1 MTGTGDRPRRHL
13 TPASRR
19 AGLHLF
25 VSVVATAALG
35 VCVVVAFTLSDYLTV
50 FGLCFLVLF
59 GSALRSSHGPA
70 QGASLGSIVLMA
82 VYVIAGPAAAV
93 VVAGVGSLVQARRV
107 PLMKRAFNSGQRI
120 LSAAGGALAF
130 VAVDGPVGESALH
143 DVPRAI
149 LAVTLTGIAYQLV
162 NAVLLSGVLWLERGS
177 TVVRAFLREVV
188 VATALPMLGY
198 DYLGLVMAFV
208 WLGGLGLIAGILTL
222 VPLVVARW
230 ALSQDAAERAAQAA
244 TMRAFI
250 QVIETKDLYT
260 RGHSERVS
268 EGVGMLG
275 RQLHLP
281 ADRQQALEHAGLL
294 HDVGKV
300 GVPTSIIR
308 KPGRLDDSEMD
319 AIRLHPA
326 RGVELIGNI
335 PFLEEVKSAVLH
347 HHEKYDGTGYP
358 AGLSGTNIPYFARII
373 GIVDAFDSLTSTRS
387 YRPARTTEETVA
399 ILLQDRYTHFDPELV
414 DAFVEVIGREGWKP
428 AAAEQPAPNADL
440 RTPIDHDDLSLG
452 SGGGATGSAAGP
464 A

>member
-1 MTGTGDRPRRHL
+1 VHTQRQIEL
-13 TPASRR
+13 
-19 AGLHLF
+19 
-25 VSVVATAALG
+25 VSVV
-35 VCVVVAFTLSDYLTV
+35 
-50 FGLCFLVLF
+50 LV
-59 GSALRSSHGPA
+59 
-70 QGASLGSIVLMA
+70 A
-82 VYVIAGPAAAV
+82 VYVIAGPEAAV
-93 VVAGVGSLVQARRV
+93 VVAAAGSLVQA
-107 PLMKRAFNSGQRI
+107 PAPAIKRIFNSAQRV
-120 LSAAGGALAF
+120 LSAGGGA
-130 VAVDGPVGESALH
+130 VAYAALHGPVGEEVLRRIPDAIAATTVASIAL
-143 DVPRAI
+143 
-149 LAVTLTGIAYQLV
+149 QLV
-162 NAVLLSGVLWLERGS
+162 NALLISMVLGLERGPS
-177 TVVRAFLREVV
+177 GVKQFLRHVVRT
-188 VATALPMLGY
+188 TAVPVLGY
-198 DYLGLVMAFV
+198 GLLGLSMAV
-208 WLGGLGLIAGILTL
+208 IWIGGLNILAGVLILG
-222 VPLVVARW
+222 PLLVARW
-230 ALSQDAAERAAQAA
+230 ALSQYEAERQAQAA

-275 RQLHLP
+275 RQLRLP
-281 ADRQQALEHAGLL
+281 EDRQQALEHAGLL

-358 AGLSGTNIPYFARII
+358 AGLSGENIPYFARII

-387 YRPARTTEETVA
+387 YRPARTVGETVA

-414 DAFVEVIGREGWKP
+414 DAFVEVVRRDGWKP

-440 RTPIDHDDLSLG
+440 QTSIDHDDLSLG

>member
-1 MTGTGDRPRRHL
+1 MNGTGDRPRRPL

-19 AGLHLF
+19 AGLRLY
-25 VSVVATAALG
+25 VSVVAAAAL
-35 VCVVVAFTLSDYLTV
+35 VVFVEAALTPSDYLTV
-50 FGLCFLVLF
+50 FVLCLLVLF
-59 GSALRSSHGPA
+59 GTALRSPHGPA
-70 QGASLGSIVLMA
+70 RGASLGSIVLMA
-82 VYVIAGPAAAV
+82 VYVIAGPSAAV
-93 VVAGVGSLVQARRV
+93 LVAGVASLGQPRQV
-107 PLMKRAFNSGQRI
+107 PLLKRVFNSGQRI

-130 VAVDGPVGESALH
+130 VAVHGPVGESALH
-143 DVPRAI
+143 DIPRAI
-149 LAVTLTGIAYQLV
+149 LAVTLTGIGYHVV
-162 NAVLLSGVLWLERGS
+162 NAVLVSGVLWLERGG
-177 TVVRAFLREVV
+177 TVVRAFLREAVL
-188 VATALPMLGY
+188 ATALPMLGY
-198 DYLGLVMAFV
+198 GYLGLIMAFM

-268 EGVGMLG
+268 EGAGMLG
-275 RQLHLP
+275 RQLRLP
-281 ADRQQALEHAGLL
+281 AARQQALEHAGLL

-387 YRPARTTEETVA
+387 YRPARTIEETVA
-399 ILLQDRYTHFDPELV
+399 ILLQDRSTHFDPDLV
-414 DAFVEVIGREGWKP
+414 DAFVDVIGQDGWKP
-428 AAAEQPAPNADL
+428 AAAEQPAPNAEL
-440 RTPIDHDDLSLG
+440 ETPIDHDDLSLG

-464 A
+464 T